1 MVAHHT
7 SLSTGFYTSF
17 QIFVEDTNEQAAFL
31 LRRTEDRN
39 FSEFM
44 DFKIKASYNGEGSN
58 KSKCINS
65 DELHTLV
72 NMYNQIEDQSEIN
85 CAKCE
90 EYFNS
95 RSKISQKKT
104 GYMKCPECSDNCYF
118 CNKCY
123 PKMQTNNKSGLLIDL
138 HSDNLFRI
146 SRHEAVLIESSELT
160 TMSNRTLAALRMS
173 NMVVI
178 DSNPNFSLLEFVK
191 RLNEKISE
199 DITWMEC
206 SQVQFI

>member
-72 NMYNQIEDQSEIN
+72 NMYN
-85 CAKCE
+85 
-90 EYFNS
+90 
-95 RSKISQKKT
+95 
-104 GYMKCPECSDNCYF
+104 
-118 CNKCY
+118 
-123 PKMQTNNKSGLLIDL
+123 
-138 HSDNLFRI
+138 
-146 SRHEAVLIESSELT
+146 
-160 TMSNRTLAALRMS
+160 
-173 NMVVI
+173 
-178 DSNPNFSLLEFVK
+178 
-191 RLNEKISE
+191 
-199 DITWMEC
+199 
-206 SQVQFI
+206 